1 MYSIYAGRHANRL
14 LQYNNSNSSNDNS
27 DKSNI
32 PRFGYCFDS
41 IAHVT
46 IVIIIIC
53 FPYFINVKNSFFVQS
68 EYVRPTGVHCC
79 NDANPARKEVT
90 QQRSSF
96 IALYYFK
103 SIFIPVFLTGYA
115 QYNNIYTRHSSAS
128 RADFMR
134 TYKCNIIVISVAD
147 AITRMND
154 ERIKNNDFSSDYF
167 KTIVLFLTGP
177 EQLTRTSMWSHRLFG
192 GKHFLKLSLF
202 RWKRTTLKVVILFVT
217 RTTLTGGECPYA

>member
-1 MYSIYAGRHANRL
+1 MHSIYAGRHANRL
-14 LQYNNSNSSNDNS
+14 LQYNYSNSSNDNS

-53 FPYFINVKNSFFVQS
+53 FPYFINVQNSFL
-68 EYVRPTGVHCC
+68 Y
-79 NDANPARKEVT
+79 NPSMCGQRGYTAATTRIPRERKWPSSG
-90 QQRSSF
+90 SSF

-147 AITRMND
+147 AITRVND